1 MTITIR
7 EVAAAAGVS
16 TATVSRALR
25 GLPNVDVATRERVLN
40 VAREMDYVISPSAS
54 RLASGRTGSIAVVTP
69 YVARWFFGQVLS
81 GVEAV
86 LQGSGTDLLLMGADP
101 EQGPIAHRIRRR
113 VDGVLVITLAPDDP
127 TLHEVL
133 ALGLPTSLIGVR
145 LDEVAGVS
153 IDDVAAGRT
162 ATEHLLGLG
171 HTRIAVI
178 DSTPEQL
185 AGTAADARYRGYVSA
200 LAEKGIEPDPL
211 LRAFGWFSL
220 EGGERAMHEL
230 LAQRPSAVFA
240 MSDEMAFGAMRA
252 MHAHGL
258 VPGRDIAIIGI
269 DGHEMSEYLDLTS
282 IAQPARELGV
292 IAATTLLKQIAGVE
306 EQSSLP
312 HIELPTS
319 LVVRGSTIGSSP

>member
-25 GLPNVDVATRERVLN
+25 GLPNVDGATRDRVLTA
-40 VAREMDYVISPSAS
+40 ARELDYVISPSAS

-69 YVARWFFGQVLS
+69 YIGRWFFGQVLN
-81 GVEAV
+81 GAEAV
-86 LQGSGTDLLLMGADP
+86 LQQAGTDLLLMGANP
-101 EQGPIAHRIRRR
+101 EHGPIAHRIRRR

-145 LDEVAGVS
+145 LDNVPGVT
-153 IDDVAAGRT
+153 INDVAAGRT

-178 DSTPEQL
+178 GSTPEQL
-185 AGTAADARYRGYVSA
+185 PGTAADARYRGYEDA
-200 LAEKGIEPDPL
+200 MRAAGLEPDPEL
-211 LRAFGWFSL
+211 LAFGWFSL
-220 EGGERAMHEL
+220 DGGERAMHEL
-230 LAQRPSAVFA
+230 LDRHPTAVFA

-252 MHAHGL
+252 MRARG
-258 VPGRDIAIIGI
+258 VTPGRDIAIIGI
-269 DGHEMSEYLDLTS
+269 DGHEMSEYLDLTT
-282 IAQPARELGV
+282 IAQPARDLGV
-292 IAATTLLKQIAGVE
+292 IAASTILQQLADPHGSTTIG
-306 EQSSLP
+306 
-312 HIELPTS
+312 HTELPTS
-319 LVVRGSTIGSSP
+319 LIVRGSTVAR

>member
-25 GLPNVDVATRERVLN
+25 GLPNVDGATRDRVLT

-69 YVARWFFGQVLS
+69 YIGRWFFGQVLS
-81 GVEAV
+81 GAEAV
-86 LQGSGTDLLLMGADP
+86 LQGAGTDLLLMGANP
-101 EQGPIAHRIRRR
+101 EHGPIAHRIRRR

-133 ALGLPTSLIGVR
+133 ALGLPTSLIGVS
-145 LDEVAGVS
+145 LDGVPGVT
-153 IDDVAAGRT
+153 INDVAAGRT
-162 ATEHLLGLG
+162 ATEHLLALG

-178 DSTPEQL
+178 GSTPEQL
-185 AGTAADARYRGYVSA
+185 PGTAADARYRGYAQAMQAAS
-200 LAEKGIEPDPL
+200 LEPDPNL
-211 LRAFGWFSL
+211 LAFGWFSL

-230 LAQRPSAVFA
+230 LDKGPTAVFA

-252 MHAHGL
+252 MRARG
-258 VPGRDIAIIGI
+258 VNPGRDIAIVGI
-269 DGHEMSEYLDLTS
+269 DGHEMSEYLDLTT

-292 IAATTLLKQIAGVE
+292 IAATSLLDQISG
-306 EQSSLP
+306 SSGQEGLD
-312 HIELPTS
+312 HTELPTH
-319 LVVRGSTIGSSP
+319 LIVRGSTSAT